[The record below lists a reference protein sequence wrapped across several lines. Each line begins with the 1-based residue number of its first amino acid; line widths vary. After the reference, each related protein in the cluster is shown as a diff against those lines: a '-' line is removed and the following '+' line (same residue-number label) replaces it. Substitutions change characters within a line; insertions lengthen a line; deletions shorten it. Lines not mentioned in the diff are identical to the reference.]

1 VELDVVGRAPQQR
14 RSFPIPKGMRAGTAV
29 FANLIPNFSEVSLL
43 GVHWRRLMDET
54 RTLQVLGWSIG
65 TLVGAM
71 FVLNAICLAMQ

>member
-1 VELDVVGRAPQQR
+1 
-14 RSFPIPKGMRAGTAV
+14 M